1 VASEWAGGPV
11 AGRVGDIEYAT
22 MALLFQPGSRAVPVL
37 MFAVLGAGA
46 VGSTVQGQSA
56 APAAP
61 KAATAA
67 SLVPD
72 PDDGG
77 IKLPEGF
84 RAVVMA
90 DALKSGD
97 VTGAIRFLAVAPNND
112 VYVKTGKGG
121 IIALRDTNGDGRA
134 DVKETFGEG
143 GGSGIALH
151 DGWLYHSTTSAIYR
165 YKLTPG
171 ELVPK
176 GTSELVVSGLPD
188 KGQHNSKVFAFGP
201 DGQLYVE
208 VGSPSNAYGGP
219 KDRALGAKGEDPTEF
234 LKTHGGWWR
243 FDPNKLNQTQ
253 ADGFHYSTGHR
264 HMLSIAWNPIS
275 KTFFVVQM
283 GRDNL
288 STVAPAHYTDEDNAE
303 KPSEDMFVLKEGG
316 NYGWPFT
323 YYDPI
328 QKARMLAPEYG
339 GDNAKRAEA
348 GKYPDPVV
356 AFPGHWAPLQMAFYS
371 GTQFPEKYR
380 GGAFVAFHGSW
391 NRAPRPQGGYN
402 VAYVPF
408 DEKGMPRGGYEVFAS
423 GFPGLAEF
431 TKPGDAKYRPAGLA
445 FAPDGSMYVSDTE
458 KGRVW
463 RIFHTGEKRA
473 AAATTAAASAV
484 PRAAASPRAAAA
496 APVAAAA
503 PAAADSPGAK
513 LYALAC
519 ATCHMPD
526 GSGVAGLQP
535 ALVGSKVVAGPSAT
549 VIKVL
554 LLGPEKALP
563 ARKPASGN
571 QMPAFDS
578 LSDEEI
584 ASIVTYVRKTFGK
597 GASAVTPAQVKA
609 QRPK

>member
-1 VASEWAGGPV
+1 
-11 AGRVGDIEYAT
+11 
-22 MALLFQPGSRAVPVL
+22 MALLFQPRSRAVHVL
-37 MFAVLGAGA
+37 MFAVLGAGG
-46 VGSTVQGQSA
+46 VISVVHGQSP
-56 APAAP
+56 APP
-61 KAATAA
+61 ERAATAKLA
-67 SLVPD
+67 AD

-77 IKLPEGF
+77 ITLPEGF
-84 RAVVMA
+84 RAVVVA
-90 DALKSGD
+90 DSLKNGD
-97 VTGAIRFLAVAPNND
+97 TTGAIRFLAVAPSGD
-112 VYVKTGKGG
+112 LYVKTGKGG
-121 IIALRDTNGDGRA
+121 IIALRDTNGDGKA
-134 DVKETFGEG
+134 DLKETFGEG

-151 DGWLYHSTTSAIYR
+151 DGWLYSSTTSAIYR
-165 YKLTPG
+165 YKMTPG

-176 GTSELVVSGLPD
+176 GAPELVVSGLPD
-188 KGQHNSKVFAFGP
+188 QRQHNSKSFAFGP

-208 VGSPSNAYGGP
+208 VGSPSNSYGGA

-243 FDPNKLNQTQ
+243 FDPGKLNQTQ

-264 HMLSIAWNPIS
+264 HMLSIAWNPVS
-275 KTFFVVQM
+275 KSFFVVQM

-288 STVAPAHYTDEDNAE
+288 STVDPAHYTDEDNAE
-303 KPSEDMFVLKEGG
+303 KPSEDMFVLKEGA

-323 YYDPI
+323 YYDPV
-328 QKARMLAPEYG
+328 QKARMVAPEYG
-339 GDNAKRAEA
+339 GDNVKHAET
-348 GKYPDPVV
+348 GKYPDPLV

-402 VAYVPF
+402 VTYVPF
-408 DEKGMPRGGYEVFAS
+408 DDKGMPRGGYEVFAS

-431 TKPGDAKYRPAGLA
+431 TRPGDAKYRPAGLA
-445 FAPDGSMYVSDTE
+445 FGPDGSMYVSDTE

-463 RIFHTGEKRA
+463 RIFYTGEKRA
-473 AAATTAAASAV
+473 ASTASVGAAAASTPA
-484 PRAAASPRAAAA
+484 RAAAPRPAA
-496 APVAAAA
+496 APRTSAAPAAA
-503 PAAADSPGAK
+503 PAATAPAAAADSPGAK

-526 GSGVAGLQP
+526 GSGVPGLQP
-535 ALVGSKVVAGPSAT
+535 ALKGSKVVAGPSAT

-563 ARKPASGN
+563 PHKASGN

-578 LSDEEI
+578 LSDEDI
-584 ASIVTYVRKTFGK
+584 ASILTYVRKTFGK